1 MNCPQCQDSDTKVLE
16 TRANAGSIRRRRQC
30 LACGARFTTQERI
43 ELRLPLVVK
52 KDGTREPF
60 DRDKLIDGVQVACR
74 KRPVSATR
82 IDEVVSQVAHA
93 VSSSGPEVTTRDIG
107 NAVLAELRE
116 VDLVSYVRF
125 ASVYLEV
132 QSPADFQ
139 RILQP
144 WIEDEPPKT
153 PAR

>member
-1 MNCPQCQDSDTKVLE
+1 MNCQQCQDSDTKVLE

-144 WIEDEPPKT
+144 WIEDEPLKT